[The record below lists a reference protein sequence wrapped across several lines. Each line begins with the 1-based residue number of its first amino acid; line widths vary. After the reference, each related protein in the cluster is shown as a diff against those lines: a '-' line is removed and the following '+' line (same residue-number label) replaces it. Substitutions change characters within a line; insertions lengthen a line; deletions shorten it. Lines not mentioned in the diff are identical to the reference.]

1 MMAMQGVGALL
12 AGAVA
17 TTLGSDD
24 RAAGLAIG
32 VMAATSVLVTVSLV
46 PGLRRS
52 RQYQPVEVVSLAPD
66 LAGANPG

>member
-17 TTLGSDD
+17 TLLGSDAH
-24 RAAGLAIG
+24 AASLAIG
-32 VMAATSVLVTVSLV
+32 VMATASVLVTVSLL

-52 RQYQPVEVVSLAPD
+52 REGVPVEVLA
-66 LAGANPG
+66 LAR